1 MAQFNRH
8 PIRNHGAIDERYSI
22 ELVWCGYETQRY
34 VAYFCDEW
42 IGQSLGYGG
51 ALMLASGHNAR
62 RNGALVFEE
71 VAP

>member
-1 MAQFNRH
+1 MNNFNRH
-8 PIRNHGAIDERYSI
+8 PIRNYGAIDRRYSI
-22 ELVWCGYETQRY
+22 ELVACGYERPRY

-42 IGQSLGYGG
+42 IGQSIAYSG

-71 VAP
+71 VAL